1 MRKPLVWI
9 LVLASIAFL
18 TLSAS
23 RAQRRTS
30 MPTGVS
36 PTLASTSR
44 EFQTKATM
52 LHTGTSTT
60 AQGSVGATGLP
71 FQEPLAQY
79 VGITQATLPVIN
91 ENFGSGL
98 LVLNRACFAEFPG
111 TRACSRPELYQSIPP
126 PPEWPSVVQVS
137 DQFLTGS
144 CLSSDGMS
152 ASCGSEPAPAIC
164 CAFK

>member
-44 EFQTKATM
+44 EFQTK
-52 LHTGTSTT
+52 
-60 AQGSVGATGLP
+60 ATGLP